1 MSEIILSR
9 ETQVSVYTIFLCFF
23 PLASFLLSGC
33 QTFLK
38 SHQYKL
44 RYFFTSYIYKCHL
57 RVCYLL
63 TRVERRFCDIL
74 HGESCA
80 GIVPRWKMLRQ
91 YANPNPIYIYIYIYT
106 IKYLPRVL
114 RRFIALHWCIVVGS
128 LLGCSWKSEKKK
140 TTTKRIDILFFWYI
154 GRIFKRSVF
163 QDYTFGSHKGCTF
176 GASHVSGVVVI
187 RVCVYVLIKPPWQLM
202 STLTSEALSC
212 MTSGIV

>member
-1 MSEIILSR
+1 MVEVSEIILSR

-80 GIVPRWKMLRQ
+80 GIVPRRTMLRQ
-91 YANPNPIYIYIYIYT
+91 YANPNPIYIYT

-114 RRFIALHWCIVVGS
+114 KTFHSVALVYRCGVSVGLFLKEWKEKDNDQTNWHFV
-128 LLGCSWKSEKKK
+128 LL
-140 TTTKRIDILFFWYI
+140 IY
-154 GRIFKRSVF
+154 RSNF
-163 QDYTFGSHKGCTF
+163 QRVS
-176 GASHVSGVVVI
+176 VSGLHFRI
-187 RVCVYVLIKPPWQLM
+187 TQGLYFWRQPRLWCRGYTGMCLC
-202 STLTSEALSC
+202 SN
-212 MTSGIV
+212 

>member
-91 YANPNPIYIYIYIYT
+91 YANPNPIYIYT

-114 RRFIALHWCIVVGS
+114 KTFHSVAFV
-128 LLGCSWKSEKKK
+128 LL
-140 TTTKRIDILFFWYI
+140 IY
-154 GRIFKRSVF
+154 RSNF
-163 QDYTFGSHKGCTF
+163 QTVS
-176 GASHVSGVVVI
+176 VSGLHFRI
-187 RVCVYVLIKPPWQLM
+187 TQGLYFWRQPRLWRRGYTGMCLC
-202 STLTSEALSC
+202 SN
-212 MTSGIV
+212 